1 MQALTCVEVRLF
13 DGVLSSSKPLK
24 KALVSGHAREGGA
37 VFCKLPA
44 RGFEFEVSLNVWPIE
59 GGLPLLD
66 PQVFISPGLV
76 VGVVVGEK
84 DSAVVMEVVLGVP
97 VA

>member
-13 DGVLSSSKPLK
+13 DGVLASSKPSCK
-24 KALVSGHAREGGA
+24 GGA

-44 RGFEFEVSLNVWPIE
+44 RGLEFEVSLNVWPVE

-66 PQVFISPGLV
+66 PHLFIGPSLI
-76 VGVVVGEK
+76 VGVVVGKK
-84 DSAVVMEVVLGVP
+84 DSAVVV
-97 VA
+97 